1 MGSVRPDTVFEAIGG
16 EPTFRRLVETFYEG
30 VAADPVLRALYPEDD
45 LGPADDRLRM
55 FLIQYWGG
63 PTTYSD
69 QRGHPRLRM
78 RHAPFAVN
86 AAARDAWLR
95 HMRVALDSL
104 DLAAEL
110 RARRCGTTSSGP
122 PTRCATCRADTA
134 HLPAV
139 TLNASGQAPWWAD
152 AVFYQVYPR
161 SFADG
166 NGDGSGDLIGLRER
180 LDHLVEL
187 GIDALW
193 ISPFFCSPMAD
204 NGYDVSDPCDVDP
217 MFGTLADFDAL
228 LADAHA
234 RGIKV
239 TIDVVPNHFS
249 DQHPWF
255 QAALAA
261 GPGSPE
267 RARFIFRPGRGA
279 DGELPPNNWPSAF
292 GGPAWA
298 RVPDG
303 EWYLHLF
310 APEQPDLDWTNPE
323 VPAEFE
329 RVFRFWLDRGVDG
342 FRIDVGQGMA
352 KPDELV
358 DMDLAVLAPPEHGSA
373 HLPSPDDLRWDQP
386 RVHEY
391 HRGFRRVLDSYPGDR
406 MAVGE
411 VWVADDERLA
421 RYVRPDELNLAFNF
435 ELVVATFGAAE
446 FRKAIESSIQ
456 AMEHVGAPCT
466 WVLGNHDV
474 DRPATR
480 YGGGAAGVARARAA
494 ALVQLSLARRGL
506 HLQRRGTRAGQ
517 RRPARR
523 RAARPDL
530 GAQRAHPA
538 RARRRAGTDA
548 VVGHRAAVR
557 IQHRGFDVVADAG
570 RVGGA
575 GRARPGGRSVLD
587 AAACTARRCG
597 CAARCSRAPARSSGW
612 TRRSACSPTAAAT

>member
-1 MGSVRPDTVFEAIGG
+1 M
-16 EPTFRRLVETFYEG
+16 
-30 VAADPVLRALYPEDD
+30 
-45 LGPADDRLRM
+45 
-55 FLIQYWGG
+55 
-63 PTTYSD
+63 
-69 QRGHPRLRM
+69 
-78 RHAPFAVN
+78 
-86 AAARDAWLR
+86 
-95 HMRVALDSL
+95 
-104 DLAAEL
+104 
-110 RARRCGTTSSGP
+110 
-122 PTRCATCRADTA
+122 
-134 HLPAV
+134 
-139 TLNASGQAPWWAD
+139 TLNASGHAPWWAD

-261 GPGSPE
+261 APGSPE
-267 RARFIFRPGRGA
+267 RARFIFRPGRGS

-329 RVFRFWLDRGVDG
+329 RIFRFWLDRGVDG

-352 KPDELV
+352 KPDELA
-358 DMDLAVLAPPEHGSA
+358 DMDLAVLAPRRARQRAPALAGRSA
-373 HLPSPDDLRWDQP
+373 LGPAAGARLPP
-386 RVHEY
+386 
-391 HRGFRRVLDSYPGDR
+391 GFRRVLDSYPGER

-435 ELVVATFGAAE
+435 ELAVAPLDAAE

-456 AMEHVGAPCT
+456 AH
-466 WVLGNHDV
+466 
-474 DRPATR
+474 
-480 YGGGAAGVARARAA
+480 
-494 ALVQLSLARRGL
+494 
-506 HLQRRGTRAGQ
+506 GTRRRAVHLGAREPR
-517 RRPARR
+517 RRPAGHPLRR
-523 RAARPDL
+523 RRCRAWRAHARLRWCCCRCPARP
-530 GAQRAHPA
+530 
-538 RARRRAGTDA
+538 T
-548 VVGHRAAVR
+548 
-557 IQHRGFDVVADAG
+557 
-570 RVGGA
+570 
-575 GRARPGGRSVLD
+575 S
-587 AAACTARRCG
+587 TT
-597 CAARCSRAPARSSGW
+597 ARSSGW
-612 TRRSACSPTAAAT
+612 ATSTCPTTRCATRPGSAAGTPCAAATVSGCRCHGRAPTPPFGFSTADSTWLPMPAAWAGLGVLEQAADPSSTLRLYRDALRLRRTVFAPGGDVEWLDAPVGVLAYRRGDVTVLVNTGSEPALLPQGAVLLASGPLGDDGTVPVDTAVWVR